1 MSDETFPM
9 VGDFR
14 ELGHGRPD
22 GPSLRAAAGVR
33 EPAHARELIQYLRSG
48 VVLAATAGL
57 THDVLSPD
65 RTVIGGLSLLTDGQW
80 LWYSDL
86 AHYVEHHHVALD
98 PRFVAHA
105 QSRDWTVPPVSR
117 QDLLDMEAAL
127 FDDVAD

>member
-22 GPSLRAAAGVR
+22 GASLRAAAGVR
-33 EPAHARELIQYLRSG
+33 ELAQARELIQYLHSG
-48 VVLAATAGL
+48 VVLAATAAI

-65 RTVIGGLSLLTDGQW
+65 RTVIGGLSLLTDGRW

-105 QSRDWTVPPVSR
+105 QSRDWTVPHVSR
-117 QDLLDMEAAL
+117 QDLMDMEAAL
-127 FDDVAD
+127 FDDVED